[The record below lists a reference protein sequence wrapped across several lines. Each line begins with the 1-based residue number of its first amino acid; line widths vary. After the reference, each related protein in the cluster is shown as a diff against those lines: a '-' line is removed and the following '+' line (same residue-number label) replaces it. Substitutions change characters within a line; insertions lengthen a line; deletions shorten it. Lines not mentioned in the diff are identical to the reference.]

1 PSDDVEGQT
10 GVTQI
15 VDPADFAAANG
26 WIEAGN
32 WNLLFPLGNP
42 GGAPGGGA
50 ANMARNWVAPHDIG
64 EEDPKFG
71 DVWSDIAFNGAA
83 ASSGWFWANILPNPI
98 WVTTEGLNESFPS
111 LRALNHNAEVID
123 FQGLVD
129 IINADVVP
137 GNPGAVGT
145 LAGDNVLG
153 IATTYVENK
162 TGAPLPIGICTG
174 SDDSI
179 QVWVNDQI
187 VTNVSSPR
195 GTSPD

>member
-1 PSDDVEGQT
+1 ACRGTAGDCAETALVQIPTGVSKIVTITHEGGGGFGFRFALRRAGVRLADGNGLIEFLGPSDDVEGQT

-111 LRALNHNAEVID
+111 LRALNHNAEVVD
-123 FQGLVD
+123 FQG
-129 IINADVVP
+129 
-137 GNPGAVGT
+137 
-145 LAGDNVLG
+145 
-153 IATTYVENK
+153 
-162 TGAPLPIGICTG
+162 
-174 SDDSI
+174 
-179 QVWVNDQI
+179 
-187 VTNVSSPR
+187 
-195 GTSPD
+195 